1 MKKGGK
7 GNFKRYLKEK
17 NKLICFECGRSGHV
31 KSECF
36 KLKNEQWDRHKGYR
50 AQWDGVETDFDPSK
64 QSKRANFCFMAFED
78 SLHEV
83 MY

>member
-1 MKKGGK
+1 MEKSTKEYGVLMNQVDHLVKKGGK

-17 NKLICFECGRSGHV
+17 TKLVYFECGRSGHM

-50 AQWDGVETDFDPSK
+50 AQWDGVETNSDSSK
-64 QSKRANFCFMAFED
+64 
-78 SLHEV
+78 
-83 MY
+83 